1 MAPFLNELRDLVKYI
16 VRKNDL
22 HVTIQ
27 ILQQEEFEKGEI
39 VIDNINQKGKG
50 WTAFNQTEWDSGSSN
65 LSTPLS
71 DSVTFM

>member
-50 WTAFNQTEWDSGSSN
+50 
-65 LSTPLS
+65 
-71 DSVTFM
+71 